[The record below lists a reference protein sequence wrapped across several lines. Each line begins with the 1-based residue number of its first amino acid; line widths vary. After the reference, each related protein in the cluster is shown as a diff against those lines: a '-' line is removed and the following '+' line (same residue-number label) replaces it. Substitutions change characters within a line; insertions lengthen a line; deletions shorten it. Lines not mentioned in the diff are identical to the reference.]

1 MVSQVDVLSDREK
14 DILTN
19 YDSRLYGFLRIQDP
33 IGDSSLPDLTHK
45 SLLLKGV
52 AFFENELKKE
62 GKAANPSTFCKL
74 GHFHLLLED
83 FAKALSAY
91 QRFFNAQQVNYWKDA
106 AFLYGLGIVY
116 FNFSAY
122 PWAIKIFQQLLYIDP
137 SFNCSNEVHLRLA
150 IIFKAQGSCE
160 ASVKHFQMAL
170 MDSSPCSLSKVE
182 IRFHLGHLYE
192 MQNKCEVAQEM
203 YENIIEMPNVPNN
216 IRADA
221 YKQLGWMYYNKEH
234 LGDRPTRMEKAVQL
248 LLKAIETDP
257 NSGAAWYLI
266 GRCYAMQ
273 GKVHDAFT
281 SYRQAIDKSEAN
293 ADTWCSIGVLYQ
305 QQNQPMDA
313 LQAYVCAIQL
323 DPTHVAAWTDL
334 GILYEACEQLSDAI
348 SCYSA
353 ARQYGA
359 TDSTIEA
366 RVKALQAQLAM
377 MPQSGEGQ
385 KKNIPS
391 VTEAWKLP
399 IPAELTTR
407 TIRNAQVKLLNSGQI
422 HGLQQQQLQLYLQ
435 QQAQLQ
441 QQQQQGALV
450 NSAQVAS
457 TQGLFD
463 NSKNLANHTAFQ
475 GEKQDNLEHISAV
488 QGTQQ
493 SIPGNDL
500 QNNWPETVHA
510 QGNQNGMPVVPC
522 NSEVSGSN
530 LPTCTTTQGVSLP
543 VAHSALQTNSGNFS
557 QSNTVLT
564 NAYEDSNVSAMETS
578 SVSDHLLQ
586 ATGHQNSITTS
597 EPATQPLLSSN
608 FVSTAVDALLSQS
621 VVSCQGTTFLSSGTI
636 VTESTTSSGIEP
648 SILGEINSSADGK
661 PSPLT
666 GNGDPTLSNG
676 SISSLAGFTNATIMS
691 ISPFSS
697 PSYVMSPTQ
706 KSPFHSTASL
716 SPSITQP
723 LSIINPTCLSPSS
736 GLQGTQSAFSPSLI
750 PTELLSPS
758 KQLTVVSPTSSK
770 SPFNLNSG
778 GDNLAVPKLNLLLD
792 ASAIPHPPPTPEPPL
807 PTDRLS
813 PQTPSIYV
821 ENKKDA
827 FSAALQ
833 NLVLNN
839 SEPILMIRGLAAALR
854 LDLSLFSTKT
864 LVESNPDHQ
873 VEVRTQ
879 RLQASDEN
887 WDSVGE
893 NKVWLCESSRS
904 FTTVAKYAQ
913 YQANSFQESLK
924 EEHDRRAGVKEP
936 LQSDSDSSS
945 SSKNSKKGKGK
956 KFKWIKFGTNVDL
969 SDERKWKPQLQE
981 LTKLPPFAKVVTPG
995 NMLSHVG
1002 HTILGMN
1009 SVQLY
1014 MKIPGCRT
1022 PGHQE
1027 NNNFY
1032 AININIG
1039 PGDSE
1044 WFATPTEYW
1053 GVLHSLCE
1061 KNNVNFLT
1069 GSWWPILEELY
1080 EERVPVYR
1088 FIQRPGDMV
1097 WLSPGVVH
1105 WVQSQGWC
1113 NNIAWNVGPL
1123 TEEMYNVA
1131 IERYEWNK
1139 LQGEKSIVAM
1149 IHLSWNLARNVK
1161 IAERKLFEH
1170 IRVVLVRSLKYCQIT
1185 MEKLKHV
1192 GIEVMW
1198 HGKRQNEGSH
1208 YCAQCE
1214 VEVFNILFV
1223 TDNKKHLVYCQD
1235 CARKTSANLEGFIV
1249 LNQYTIEELT
1259 EVFNNFKLHTV
1270 SSRIGDPMMSQNSSR
1285 SVGMVVQGV

>member
-33 IGDSSLPDLTHK
+33 IGESSLPDLTHK

-293 ADTWCSIGVLYQ
+293 ADTWCSIG
-305 QQNQPMDA
+305 
-313 LQAYVCAIQL
+313 
-323 DPTHVAAWTDL
+323 
-334 GILYEACEQLSDAI
+334 
-348 SCYSA
+348 
-353 ARQYGA
+353 
-359 TDSTIEA
+359 
-366 RVKALQAQLAM
+366 
-377 MPQSGEGQ
+377 
-385 KKNIPS
+385 NIPS

-475 GEKQDNLEHISAV
+475 GEKQDNLEHITAV

-530 LPTCTTTQGVSLP
+530 LPSCTTTQGVSLP

-586 ATGHQNSITTS
+586 ATGHQNSIATS

-879 RLQASDEN
+879 LS
-887 WDSVGE
+887 
-893 NKVWLCESSRS
+893 KVFFSGIFHRRS

-969 SDERKWKPQLQE
+969 SDERK
-981 LTKLPPFAKVVTPG
+981 
-995 NMLSHVG
+995 
-1002 HTILGMN
+1002 
-1009 SVQLY
+1009 
-1014 MKIPGCRT
+1014 
-1022 PGHQE
+1022 
-1027 NNNFY
+1027 
-1032 AININIG
+1032 
-1039 PGDSE
+1039 
-1044 WFATPTEYW
+1044 
-1053 GVLHSLCE
+1053 
-1061 KNNVNFLT
+1061 
-1069 GSWWPILEELY
+1069 
-1080 EERVPVYR
+1080 
-1088 FIQRPGDMV
+1088 
-1097 WLSPGVVH
+1097 
-1105 WVQSQGWC
+1105 GWC

>member
-14 DILTN
+14 EILTN
-19 YDSRLYGFLRIQDP
+19 YDSRLYGFLRVHDP
-33 IGDSSLPDLTHK
+33 IGDPSLPDLTHK

-52 AFFENELKKE
+52 TFYESELKEE
-62 GKAANPSTFCKL
+62 GKGADSSTFCKL

-192 MQNKCEVAQEM
+192 MQNKCELAQEM
-203 YENIIEMPNVPNN
+203 YENIIESPNVPSN
-216 IRADA
+216 IRANA

-234 LGDRPTRMEKAVQL
+234 LGDRPSRMEKAVQL

-353 ARQYGA
+353 ARRYGA

-377 MPQSGEGQ
+377 MPQSGAGQ

-391 VTEAWKLP
+391 VDEAWKLP

-407 TIRNAQVKLLNSGQI
+407 TIRNAQVKLLTSGQI
-422 HGLQQQQLQLYLQ
+422 QGLQQQQLQQLYLH

-441 QQQQQGALV
+441 QQQQQQQGVLM
-450 NSAQVAS
+450 NS
-457 TQGLFD
+457 TQVGATQVVFD
-463 NSKNLANHTAFQ
+463 NSKNLANHVSFQ
-475 GEKQDNLEHISAV
+475 GGNEEGHEQLNASEE
-488 QGTQQ
+488 TQQ
-493 SIPGNDL
+493 SIPGKDL
-500 QNNWPETVHA
+500 QNCWPETA
-510 QGNQNGMPVVPC
+510 QAPSNQNGMPVVVC
-522 NSEVSGSN
+522 TSDVQGGS
-530 LPTCTTTQGVSLP
+530 LATCATTPGMSHPVTQSVIQT
-543 VAHSALQTNSGNFS
+543 SAASFS
-557 QSNTVLT
+557 QSDTVLT
-564 NAYEDSNVSAMETS
+564 SVYGDNVSAMDTS
-578 SVSDHLLQ
+578 SVSNHLLQ
-586 ATGHQNSITTS
+586 ASGHQNSIAQS
-597 EPATQPLLSSN
+597 ESATAQSLLSSSLI
-608 FVSTAVDALLSQS
+608 STSSDVLLSQS
-621 VVSCQGTTFLSSGTI
+621 VVSCQGTTFLSSGTM
-636 VTESTTSSGIEP
+636 VTGSTASSGMDS
-648 SILGEINSSADGK
+648 SILGEINSCTNAK
-661 PSPLT
+661 ESPLT

-676 SISSLAGFTNATIMS
+676 PISSYVGFSSATGMT

-706 KSPFHSTASL
+706 KSPFHTTASF

-736 GLQGTQSAFSPSLI
+736 GLQAAQSAFSPSLI
-750 PTELLSPS
+750 PTDLLSPS
-758 KQLTVVSPTSSK
+758 KQLTVVSPLSSK
-770 SPFNLNSG
+770 SPFSLSSAS
-778 GDNLAVPKLNLLLD
+778 DNLTVPKLNLLLD
-792 ASAIPHPPPTPEPPL
+792 SSAMPHPPPVPDPPL

-813 PQTPSIYV
+813 PQTPSICV

-827 FSAALQ
+827 FSVALQ
-833 NLVLNN
+833 NLLLNN
-839 SEPILMIRGLAAALR
+839 SEPILVIRGLAAALK

-887 WDSVGE
+887 WDTVGE
-893 NKVWLCESSRS
+893 KKVWLCESSRS
-904 FTTVAKYAQ
+904 FTTISKYAQ

-924 EEHDRRAGVKEP
+924 EEQEKLSGVKEP
-936 LQSDSDSSS
+936 SQSDSDSSS
-945 SSKNSKKGKGK
+945 GSKNGKKGKGK
-956 KFKWIKFGTNVDL
+956 RFKWIKFGTNVDL

-1032 AININIG
+1032 AVNINIG

-1053 GVLHSLCE
+1053 GVLHNLCE

-1105 WVQSQGWC
+1105 WVQSLGWC

-1161 IAERKLFEH
+1161 ISERKLFEH
-1170 IRVVLVRSLKYCQIT
+1170 IRVVLLRSLKYCQIT
-1185 MEKLKHV
+1185 MEKLKHS

-1198 HGKRQNEGSH
+1198 HGKRHNEGSH

-1235 CARKTSANLEGFIV
+1235 CARKTSVNLEGFIV

-1259 EVFNNFKLHTV
+1259 DIFNNFNLHVV
-1270 SSRIGDPMMSQNSSR
+1270 SSRVVDSMMPQNSSR
-1285 SVGMVVQGV
+1285 PVGMVV

>member
-14 DILTN
+14 EILSN

-33 IGDSSLPDLTHK
+33 VGDPSLPDLNHK

-52 AFFENELKKE
+52 AFLEKELQRE
-62 GKAANPSTFCKL
+62 GKSVHPSTFCRL
-74 GHFHLLLED
+74 GHIHLLLDD
-83 FAKALSAY
+83 FPKALSAY
-91 QRFFNAQQVNYWKDA
+91 QRFFNVQQVDYWKDA
-106 AFLYGLGIVY
+106 TFLYGLGIVY

-122 PWAIKIFQQLLYIDP
+122 PWAVKIFQQVLYIDP
-137 SFNCSNEVHLRLA
+137 SFNCSNEVHLRLG
-150 IIFKAQGSCE
+150 IILKEQGSCE
-160 ASVKHFQMAL
+160 ASIKHFQMAL

-182 IRFHLGHLYE
+182 IRFHLGHLFE
-192 MQNKCEVAQEM
+192 MQNKCDLAQEM
-203 YENIIEMPNVPNN
+203 YETIIESPNTPNAV
-216 IRADA
+216 RANA

-234 LGDRPTRMEKAVQL
+234 LGDRTSRMEKAVQL

-281 SYRQAIDKSEAN
+281 SYRHAIDKSEAN

-348 SCYSA
+348 ACYSA
-353 ARQYGA
+353 ARKYGA
-359 TDSTIEA
+359 TDNTIEA

-377 MPQSGEGQ
+377 MPQQGKAQ

-391 VTEAWKLP
+391 VDEAWQLP

-407 TIRNAQVKLLNSGQI
+407 TIRNAQVKLLTSAQMQ
-422 HGLQQQQLQLYLQ
+422 GLQQQQLQQIY
-435 QQAQLQ
+435 LQ
-441 QQQQQGALV
+441 QQQQQQQQV
-450 NSAQVAS
+450 TEPNNAQ
-457 TQGLFD
+457 
-463 NSKNLANHTAFQ
+463 
-475 GEKQDNLEHISAV
+475 
-488 QGTQQ
+488 
-493 SIPGNDL
+493 
-500 QNNWPETVHA
+500 
-510 QGNQNGMPVVPC
+510 
-522 NSEVSGSN
+522 
-530 LPTCTTTQGVSLP
+530 
-543 VAHSALQTNSGNFS
+543 AHSAVPMENAVMYSGKNMANHVSLQDGKGENHDGLNQASVPASSSGENWSNAVQPQNGQILVSTCSENQFAKSTDSLTQTVTSIIATQGITLSLPGPFS
-557 QSNTVLT
+557 QSESIFTEAHSNSTV
-564 NAYEDSNVSAMETS
+564 AAMETS
-578 SVSDHLLQ
+578 LAGGDPMMAVTEEH
-586 ATGHQNSITTS
+586 NSIAGSNALTITS
-597 EPATQPLLSSN
+597 PLSN
-608 FVSTAVDALLSQS
+608 FVST
-621 VVSCQGTTFLSSGTI
+621 SSNATMF
-636 VTESTTSSGIEP
+636 
-648 SILGEINSSADGK
+648 NSSAPSSEGTILLQGESGTTATCEQSLSNEMHSALLNEINCTADVK

-666 GNGDPTLSNG
+666 GTSDPTLSNG
-676 SISSLAGFTNATIMS
+676 PMSTYTGFPSSAAGAASGLST
-691 ISPFSS
+691 ISPFSP
-697 PSYVMSPTQ
+697 PSHYVMSPTQ
-706 KSPFHSTASL
+706 KSPFHPTASQL
-716 SPSITQP
+716 SPSLTQP
-723 LSIINPTCLSPSS
+723 LSIINPSCLSPSS
-736 GLQGTQSAFSPSLI
+736 GLQGGQSAFSPASLI
-750 PTELLSPS
+750 PTDLLSPS
-758 KQLTVVSPTSSK
+758 KQLAVISPSSSSK
-770 SPFNLNSG
+770 SPFNLSTG
-778 GDNLAVPKLNLLLD
+778 GDNLAVPKLNLLFDSNAL
-792 ASAIPHPPPTPEPPL
+792 PHPPDTPLPPL
-807 PTDRLS
+807 PTDKLS

-827 FSAALQ
+827 FSPALQ
-833 NLVLNN
+833 NLVLSN
-839 SEPILMIRGLAAALR
+839 SNPILVIRGLAAALR

-864 LVESNPDHQ
+864 LVETNGEHQ

-887 WDSVGE
+887 WDAAGE

-904 FTTVAKYAQ
+904 YTTIAKYAQ

-924 EEHDRRAGVKEP
+924 EEQDRQAGIKEP
-936 LQSDSDSSS
+936 SQSDSDSSS
-945 SSKNSKKGKGK
+945 SSKNPP
-956 KFKWIKFGTNVDL
+956 L
-969 SDERKWKPQLQE
+969 YLKPRDKINTS
-981 LTKLPPFAKVVTPG
+981 LTSFFSVRTVVSPG
-995 NMLSHVG
+995 NMLSHIG

-1044 WFATPTEYW
+1044 WFAIPTEYW
-1053 GVLHSLCE
+1053 GVLHNLCE

-1088 FIQRPGDMV
+1088 FIQRPGDLV

-1105 WVQSQGWC
+1105 WVQSSGWC

-1123 TEEMYNVA
+1123 TEDMYTAA

-1149 IHLSWNLARNVK
+1149 LHLSWNLARNVK
-1161 IAERKLFEH
+1161 VTERKLFEH
-1170 IRVVLVRSLKYCQIT
+1170 IRVVLARSLRYCQIT
-1185 MEKLKHV
+1185 VEKLKHA
-1192 GIEVMW
+1192 GIDVVW

-1223 TDNKKHLVYCQD
+1223 TGTKKHSVYCQD
-1235 CARKTSANLEGFIV
+1235 CARKTSGDLAGFTV
-1249 LNQYTIEELT
+1249 LNQYMLEELT
-1259 EVFNNFKLHTV
+1259 EVYNSFKLHAVTHRAVDTV
-1270 SSRIGDPMMSQNSSR
+1270 LSQNPSQA
-1285 SVGMVVQGV
+1285 VGLVAHGVSNLA

>member
-1 MVSQVDVLSDREK
+1 MSRFF
-14 DILTN
+14 
-19 YDSRLYGFLRIQDP
+19 SRLYGFLRIQDP
-33 IGDSSLPDLTHK
+33 IGDPSLPDLNHK

-52 AFFENELKKE
+52 EFFEKELQRE
-62 GKAANPSTFCKL
+62 GKGVHPSTFCKL
-74 GHFHLLLED
+74 GHIHLLLED
-83 FAKALSAY
+83 FPKALSAY
-91 QRFFNAQQVNYWKDA
+91 QRFFNVQQVDYWKDA

-122 PWAIKIFQQLLYIDP
+122 PWAIKIFQQVLYIDP
-137 SFNCSNEVHLRLA
+137 SFNCSNEVHLRLG

-160 ASVKHFQMAL
+160 ASIKHFQMAL
-170 MDSSPCSLSKVE
+170 MDSSPCSLSKLE
-182 IRFHLGHLYE
+182 IRFHLGHLFE
-192 MQNKCEVAQEM
+192 MQNKCDLAQEM
-203 YENIIEMPNVPNN
+203 YETIIETPNAPNAV
-216 IRADA
+216 RANA

-234 LGDRPTRMEKAVQL
+234 LGDRTSRMEKAVQL

-281 SYRQAIDKSEAN
+281 SYRHAIDKSEAN

-348 SCYSA
+348 ACYSA
-353 ARQYGA
+353 ARRYGA

-377 MPQSGEGQ
+377 MPQQGEAQ

-391 VTEAWKLP
+391 VDEAWKLP

-407 TIRNAQVKLLNSGQI
+407 TIRNAQVKMLTSGQI
-422 HGLQQQQLQLYLQ
+422 QGLQQQQQLQQIYLQ
-435 QQAQLQ
+435 QQQQAQQ
-441 QQQQQGALV
+441 QQQQQGTELSNTQANATVPLE
-450 NSAQVAS
+450 SAAAIA
-457 TQGLFD
+457 TQIIT
-463 NSKNLANHTAFQ
+463 NHVS
-475 GEKQDNLEHISAV
+475 GENHEHVDTS
-488 QGTQQ
+488 QLSQP
-493 SIPGNDL
+493 SSS
-500 QNNWPETVHA
+500 QNNWSDTLQAHNGQNSTA
-510 QGNQNGMPVVPC
+510 TGSDNQFAKPTK
-522 NSEVSGSN
+522 SEVQTS
-530 LPTCTTTQGVSLP
+530 PCVVTQGVSHSVAPTLLTQSLP
-543 VAHSALQTNSGNFS
+543 GPFS
-557 QSNTVLT
+557 QSESLLT
-564 NAYEDSNVSAMETS
+564 DAHSNSSVSAMDTS
-578 SVSDHLLQ
+578 TCITTADHMLQ
-586 ATGHQNSITTS
+586 VTGHQNSIAGPGTVTLS
-597 EPATQPLLSSN
+597 SLSSN
-608 FVSTAVDALLSQS
+608 FVSASSNVLLSQS
-621 VVSCQGTTFLSSGTI
+621 VVSSQGTTFLSSESLTTG
-636 VTESTTSSGIEP
+636 STTTTEP
-648 SILGEINSSADGK
+648 SLTSGMHTTLLGEINCSVDIK

-676 SISSLAGFTNATIMS
+676 TISTYSGFSSSNACASGMS

-706 KSPFHSTASL
+706 KSPFHTTSSL
-716 SPSITQP
+716 SPSLTQP
-723 LSIINPTCLSPSS
+723 LSIINPSCLSPSS
-736 GLQGTQSAFSPSLI
+736 GLQGGQSTFSPSLI

-758 KQLTVVSPTSSK
+758 KQLAVVSPGSSK
-770 SPFNLNSG
+770 SPFNLSSG
-778 GDNLAVPKLNLLLD
+778 GDNLAVPKLNLLFD
-792 ASAIPHPPPTPEPPL
+792 PNAIPHPPSTPAPPL
-807 PTDRLS
+807 PTDKLS

-821 ENKKDA
+821 ENRKDA
-827 FSAALQ
+827 FSPMLQ
-833 NLVLNN
+833 SLVLNN
-839 SEPILMIRGLAAALR
+839 SNPILVIRGLAAALK
-854 LDLSLFSTKT
+854 LDLSLFSTKS
-864 LVESNPDHQ
+864 LVETNGDHQ

-887 WDSVGE
+887 WDTVGE

-904 FTTVAKYAQ
+904 YTTIAKYAQ

-924 EEHDRRAGVKEP
+924 EEQERLSGIKEP
-936 LQSDSDSSS
+936 PSQSDSDSSS
-945 SSKNSKKGKGK
+945 SSKNGKKAKGK

-969 SDERKWKPQLQE
+969 SDERKWKTQLQE

-995 NMLSHVG
+995 NMLSHIG

-1053 GVLHSLCE
+1053 GVLHNLCE

-1088 FIQRPGDMV
+1088 FVQRPGDMV

-1105 WVQSQGWC
+1105 WVQSSGWC

-1123 TEEMYNVA
+1123 TEDMYHAA
-1131 IERYEWNK
+1131 IDRYEWNK
-1139 LQGEKSIVAM
+1139 LQGK
-1149 IHLSWNLARNVK
+1149 N
-1161 IAERKLFEH
+1161 
-1170 IRVVLVRSLKYCQIT
+1170 
-1185 MEKLKHV
+1185 
-1192 GIEVMW
+1192 
-1198 HGKRQNEGSH
+1198 
-1208 YCAQCE
+1208 
-1214 VEVFNILFV
+1214 
-1223 TDNKKHLVYCQD
+1223 
-1235 CARKTSANLEGFIV
+1235 TSA
-1249 LNQYTIEELT
+1249 
-1259 EVFNNFKLHTV
+1259 
-1270 SSRIGDPMMSQNSSR
+1270 
-1285 SVGMVVQGV
+1285 